1 MRIVKGPE
9 ERRQEIVDGAIRVF
23 ARKGYEKT
31 AISDIAGEIGISQGL
46 CYRYFPSKE
55 AIYDAALDQ
64 YAAYIV
70 EQNLARTQLAG
81 KTLKEQILL
90 MSGKTQEYSTTER
103 DLKPLYDLFHK
114 EGNRKLHDQ
123 LSLRVSEKLVPLIA
137 QVLRTAAERGEV
149 RLSDP
154 DAAAYFFVFGQM
166 GILLDRTL
174 PEETKAARIQSCLL
188 ELLGL

>member
-1 MRIVKGPE
+1 MRIVKEPE
-9 ERRQEIVDGAIRVF
+9 ERRQEIMDGAIRVF

-31 AISDIAGEIGISQGL
+31 SISDIAREIGVSQGL

-114 EGNRKLHDQ
+114 EGNRQLHDQ
-123 LSLRVSEKLVPLIA
+123 LSLRVSVSSSPPARQSSRPAMAAPLHGA
-137 QVLRTAAERGEV
+137 
-149 RLSDP
+149 
-154 DAAAYFFVFGQM
+154 
-166 GILLDRTL
+166 
-174 PEETKAARIQSCLL
+174 
-188 ELLGL
+188 